1 MIGWRR
7 VLPLALLATLGCQ
20 GEDVTTKKMLEA
32 ERAENAR
39 LAKALEN
46 AQRERLI
53 ERAQKTKEL
62 TPQEK
67 EEALAREAEEWRSAS
82 EGQVSASHSADLQRI
97 AELERAKREADE
109 RVRRARQLEEPL
121 VALSE
126 GETKEIEDEEETSEP
141 PGV

>member
-7 VLPLALLATLGCQ
+7 LLPLALVAIVGCE

-39 LAKALEN
+39 LAKALERS
-46 AQRERLI
+46 QRDKLI
-53 ERAQKTKEL
+53 ERAQKPEL

-67 EEALAREAEEWRSAS
+67 EEALAQEAEEWRKAS

-97 AELERAKREADE
+97 AELERAKREEDE
-109 RVRRARQLEEPL
+109 RIRSARQLEEPL

-126 GETKEIEDEEETSEP
+126 DETEATEDEEETSEP
-141 PGV
+141 PGA